1 MKKILL
7 SSILLILCC
16 SCWAQ
21 SYRLPF
27 VNGTTRTCTQGNSGS
42 TSHSGIE
49 QYAFDFS
56 MPIGTAVVA
65 VRSGTIQSKVETWTD
80 GNCPYSGGC
89 SGCVNNVNRIVVN
102 HGDGTYALYLHLTLN
117 GSIYNVGDYVTQ
129 GQVIGYSGNTGCS
142 TGAHLHFMLMNS
154 GASWYSQSIPI
165 SFCDV
170 STNGGVPVSGSSY
183 TANSCINV
191 SLNSPSNGASNVN
204 SPITFSWNATSG
216 ADAYRINVATST
228 SGFNSTAT
236 PMFPSALVN
245 QNGTSSFTSFTWTG
259 ASPGIT
265 YYWVV
270 RANVPG
276 LGSAVSEIRSFTTS
290 SSAGPSCSG
299 QTNLTAS
306 TGSFTDGSGANNYG
320 DNSNCSWLIQ
330 PSGASSITLNF
341 SAFNTELG
349 YDYVRVYDG
358 TSSSAALLGSFS
370 GTSIPSSITS
380 SGGSMFVQFTS
391 DGSQQAAGWAAN
403 YTSATGGGGAPPP
416 CSGGVQYP
424 SIILT
429 PTSSWQTQGSI
440 YAGEYSVHNVVN
452 GQTYIWS
459 LCPVDGGNASYDAQL
474 TLRNNS
480 TLAYIAYS
488 DDVCGDDPS
497 ITWTA
502 NFTGQVRVLVNQY
515 TCLTN
520 SISTTLAYKTNC
532 VPPSQPLGIGGNTA
546 VCQGSSQTYI
556 VGGVSGATSY
566 TWTIPSG
573 WSGSSSGNSI
583 VCTPGINGGTISV
596 TANNSCG
603 TSNASSI
610 YTTVSSLPSQPNSIS
625 GFLSICQGTTQ
636 TYSIPAVAGA
646 TSYSWSLPSGWSGS
660 STSTSITCNVGASSG
675 NVSVSANNGCGTSNA
690 STIYTTVSALPAQPS
705 SISGNS
711 SVCQGSSQTYSTPS
725 VAGATS
731 YSWSL
736 PSGWS
741 GSSTSTSITCTVGA
755 SAGNVSVSA
764 NNGCG
769 AGMAR
774 TLAITVSSQPSQP
787 NTISGFLSV
796 CQGTTQT
803 YSIPA
808 VSGATSYSWSL
819 PSGWSGSSTST
830 SITCTVGAS
839 SGNVSVSAN
848 NGCGTGTARTL
859 AITVSSLPS
868 QPNTISGF
876 LSVCQGSSQT
886 YSIPAVAGATSY
898 SWSLPS
904 GWSGSSTSTSIT
916 CTVGATGG
924 NLAVSANNGCGTGT
938 ARILGTSVSAL
949 PAQPSSISGN
959 SSVCQGSS
967 QTYSTPSVAG
977 ATSYSWILPSGW
989 SGSSTGTS
997 ITCTVGTSGGNL
1009 AVSANNG
1016 CGTGAGRVIVVS
1028 LLPFPN
1034 VNINS
1039 PATTICQGTS
1049 LALTASGATS
1059 YIWSP
1064 SGVSGA
1070 SINVSPTTST
1080 TYTVTGTNANGCT
1093 ATATRVIT
1101 VTSCSTTLNLKC
1113 YISGYYIGGGF
1124 MTKVLQNQSVAGA
1137 TSTMTDTILI
1147 QLRNASWPYGL
1158 AATQKRILNTN
1169 GTSSGLFNLT
1179 GNYYVV
1185 VKQRNGIQT
1194 WSANSITLSGGT
1206 VTYDFSNLASKAYGS
1221 NQVAIGGGLFAF
1233 YSGDINQDENID
1245 LLDAYIEETD
1255 IDNFLFGYIN
1265 SDLNGDGNVDL
1276 LDLPILEQ
1284 NVNSFIF
1291 STHP

>member
-774 TLAITVSSQPSQP
+774 TLAITVSSLPSQP

-808 VSGATSYSWSL
+808 VSGATSYSWS
-819 PSGWSGSSTST
+819 
-830 SITCTVGAS
+830 
-839 SGNVSVSAN
+839 
-848 NGCGTGTARTL
+848 
-859 AITVSSLPS
+859 
-868 QPNTISGF
+868 
-876 LSVCQGSSQT
+876 
-886 YSIPAVAGATSY
+886 
-898 SWSLPS
+898 
-904 GWSGSSTSTSIT
+904 
-916 CTVGATGG
+916 
-924 NLAVSANNGCGTGT
+924 
-938 ARILGTSVSAL
+938 
-949 PAQPSSISGN
+949 
-959 SSVCQGSS
+959 
-967 QTYSTPSVAG
+967 
-977 ATSYSWILPSGW
+977 LPSGW